1 MPSIAPIHLGNF
13 LNPFSI
19 SNHDRGSR
27 GGLSIRQKSEP
38 TALSPLPTV
47 PRRRKNPVELQEA
60 GKTIKEAISSLH
72 KVLNKPQ
79 VVEDDFDRYGKIL
92 ANKLRK
98 LSEPESLKIMYEID
112 GLFIKRLN
120 TTPTYSTRPS
130 PIYSSYSEPTQRLQ
144 LSHPNTSPI
153 YYVRP
158 ESSCTSYSEPDI
170 SATRASAVS
179 STNTIQILS
188 NEIVSPPTDT
198 DYDIL
203 GQAFHQA

>member
-1 MPSIAPIHLGNF
+1 MYIIYHYFQNPPTPESEITNGDLGEN
-13 LNPFSI
+13 
-19 SNHDRGSR
+19 NH
-27 GGLSIRQKSEP
+27 QSEP
-38 TALSPLPTV
+38 TALSPLPTI

-60 GKTIKEAISSLH
+60 GKTMKEAISSLH
-72 KVLNKPQ
+72 IVLNKPQ

-98 LSEPESLKIMYEID
+98 LSESESLKIMYEID

-120 TTPTYSTRPS
+120 TTPTYSARPS

-158 ESSCTSYSEPDI
+158 ESSCTTYSEPDM
-170 SATRASAVS
+170 SATRSSSAVS
-179 STNTIQILS
+179 NTNTIQILS